1 MIAEAQQIDIQPTT
15 KSRLQEVDFN
25 NLVFGRN
32 ISDHM
37 FIAEYRDGAW
47 QDARI
52 VPYGDL
58 SLSPVTA
65 ALHYGQAI
73 FEGMKAY
80 KNDEGEVLLF
90 RPTDNWK
97 RMNRSAERMCMAPV
111 PEELFMG
118 GITELL
124 RLDADWVPS
133 APGTSLYVRPYMF
146 AADAYLGVRPSDT
159 YYFII
164 FTCPV
169 GKYYATPPKV
179 KVETRYIRAAEGGVG
194 AAKCAGNYAASL
206 YPTKLAQQ
214 QGYDQLIWT
223 DAKHHTFVEE
233 SGTMNVMFMI
243 DGKLVTPTVSD
254 TILDGITRKSIIA
267 IARKWGVEVE
277 ERQIN
282 INEVIMAQKEGRL
295 EAAFGAGT
303 AVVVSP
309 FAAIGFE
316 GVDYELPAVQ
326 EDSFVARVSE
336 YLTDVRTGK
345 EEDIFGWTVKV

>member
-58 SLSPVTA
+58 PLSPVTA

-97 RMNRSAERMCMAPV
+97 RLNHSAERMCMATV
-111 PEELFMG
+111 PEDLFMNG
-118 GITELL
+118 LIELL

-169 GKYYATPPKV
+169 GTYYANPPKV
-179 KVETRYIRAAEGGVG
+179 KVETQYIRAAEGGVG

-206 YPTKLAQQ
+206 YPTKLAQE

-223 DAKHHTFVEE
+223 DAKEHTFVEE
-233 SGTMNVMFMI
+233 SGTMNVMFVI
-243 DGKLVTPTVSD
+243 DGKLITPAID
-254 TILDGITRKSIIA
+254 GIILDGITRRSIIE
-267 IARKWGVEVE
+267 IARKWGMTVEQRKVD
-277 ERQIN
+277 IK
-282 INEVIMAQKEGRL
+282 EVIGALKEGRL

-309 FAAIGFE
+309 FSVIGYE
-316 GVDYELPAVQ
+316 GTDYELPAVK
-326 EDSFVARVSE
+326 EDSFVARVSK
-336 YLTDVRTGK
+336 YLTDIRTGK
-345 EEDIFGWTVKV
+345 AEDEFGWTVKV

>member
-1 MIAEAQQIDIQPTT
+1 MIADTLQIEVQQTT
-15 KSRLQEVDFN
+15 QSRLQEVDFN

-37 FIAEYRDGAW
+37 FIAEYRDGQW
-47 QDARI
+47 QDARV

-90 RPTDNWK
+90 RPHDNWK
-97 RMNRSAERMCMAPV
+97 RFNHSAQRMCMAEV

-118 GITELL
+118 GLTELL
-124 RLDADWVPS
+124 RLDAGWVPS
-133 APGTSLYVRPYMF
+133 QPGCSLYVRPYMF
-146 AADAYLGVRPSDT
+146 ATDPYLGVRPSET

-164 FTCPV
+164 FTSPV
-169 GKYYATPPKV
+169 GSYYSNPPKV
-179 KVETRYIRAAEGGVG
+179 KVETEYIRAAEGGVG

-223 DAKHHTFVEE
+223 DAKEHTFIEE
-233 SGTMNVMFMI
+233 SGTMNVMFVI
-243 DGKLVTPTVSD
+243 DGKLVTPAVSN
-254 TILDGITRKSIIA
+254 TILDGITRKSIVE
-267 IARKWGVEVE
+267 IARHWGMVVE
-277 ERQIN
+277 ERKVN
-282 INEVIMAQKEGRL
+282 ITEVIDAIKEGRL

-309 FAAIGFE
+309 FSVIGYQGE
-316 GVDYELPAVQ
+316 EYVLPQ
-326 EDSFVARVSE
+326 LEENSFVARVSRF
-336 YLTDVRTGK
+336 LSDLRTGK
-345 EEDIFGWTVKV
+345 EADTFGWTYKV